1 MNKVIKL
8 TIPLFACLGL
18 LTISG
23 CDQDDVTTK
32 KDMITGIV
40 METQPNKTYY
50 LKNEVLEV
58 EGATIA
64 VQYSQWNIPHPSKS
78 LWLIMSMLLQKKN

>member
-40 METQPNKTYY
+40 METQPNKTDR
-50 LKNEVLEV
+50 
-58 EGATIA
+58 
-64 VQYSQWNIPHPSKS
+64 KS
-78 LWLIMSMLLQKKN
+78 VV